1 MEGGGGQPFSH
12 RQSHHQTH
20 IPGVRQAQTTTK
32 QKSKQQQSKKKQKK
46 ANNSKAKKSKREQNK
61 NANLLGQGMGIMSEL
76 NDGRGGATIRRQ
88 SATPAGTH
96 SRSQAATDNNKARK
110 RKKEQS
116 KKKQKGGKQKHQNIL
131 GRGWG
136 ITSELFE
143 VGKGKHIYLELL
155 AIIVFQAQPCLATHS
170 HQMMCWHF
178 KGFGASDWSP
188 VTKTLLIGHLSP
200 KHTSNTCYWCV
211 FPANQIQHI
220 F

>member
-1 MEGGGGQPFSH
+1 MSELIGGRGGGNHSH
-12 RQSHHQTH
+12 TGSHTIRHTFQESGRH
-20 IPGVRQAQTTTK
+20 
-32 QKSKQQQSKKKQKK
+32 KQQQSKKV
-46 ANNSKAKKSKREQNK
+46 NNSKAKKSKREQNK
-61 NANLLGQGMGIMSEL
+61 NTNLLGEGMGIMSEL

-96 SRSQAATDNNKARK
+96 SRSQAATNNNKARK
-110 RKKEQS
+110 RKKS
-116 KKKQKGGKQKHQNIL
+116 KAKKKQKGGKQKHQNIL

-178 KGFGASDWSP
+178 KGFGASDWSS

-220 F
+220 FLGTNENT